1 MQIPSAEFIEAAA
14 EQLQKLPEAQLIKQ
28 CNEYL
33 EANCAIFSKSECYSQ
48 QGQRVAPVVRLCG
61 FSKSECYSLGL
72 QTARVIL
79 ATHPLLIKAGINPDD
94 LL

>member
-1 MQIPSAEFIEAAA
+1 MQIPSAEFIEAAYA
-14 EQLQKLPEAQLIKQ
+14 QMNSLPSEQIKKQADEFWEAGGSIIAKSNCYNLGLQT
-28 CNEYL
+28 
-33 EANCAIFSKSECYSQ
+33 NCYN
-48 QGQRVAPVVRLCG
+48 
-61 FSKSECYSLGL
+61 LGL

>member
-1 MQIPSAEFIEAAA
+1 MQIPSAEFIEAAYA
-14 EQLQKLPEAQLIKQ
+14 QMHSLPSEQIKKQADEFWEAGGSIIAKS
-28 CNEYL
+28 
-33 EANCAIFSKSECYSQ
+33 NCYN
-48 QGQRVAPVVRLCG
+48 
-61 FSKSECYSLGL
+61 LGL